1 MPKPYTVCS
10 SCCVP
15 GTISTWVSGLG
26 GDAKDLGWTALQTP
40 RNQTPRRS
48 TMICPPSLGHG
59 IPMPVRLGVH
69 TLLPAHLAG
78 GRGDARADRQALA
91 PAMALRHPRRALCR
105 QA

>member
-59 IPMPVRLGVH
+59 IPMPVQSGPEHPLYWCGINRLYPVY
-69 TLLPAHLAG
+69 TISMSN
-78 GRGDARADRQALA
+78 QAA
-91 PAMALRHPRRALCR
+91 
-105 QA
+105 